1 MQTTTKSLEQWL
13 SECPNEYEFYCRF
26 IDVKCDVE
34 TVAEAEE
41 VTLTDEQLDNVIDRY
56 MNMDWSYNNDVISEL
71 IDDELREVN

>member
-1 MQTTTKSLEQWL
+1 MTTQTKSLEQWL
-13 SECPNEYEFYCRF
+13 SECPNEYEFYGRF
-26 IDVKCDVE
+26 IDVKCDVK

-71 IDDELREVN
+71 IDDELREEN

>member
-1 MQTTTKSLEQWL
+1 MQTATKSLEQWL
-13 SECPNEYEFYCRF
+13 SECPNEYEFYGRF
-26 IDVKCDVE
+26 IDVKCDVK

-71 IDDELREVN
+71 IDDELREEN